1 MVIWLIGISGSG
13 KTTIGENLTE
23 KLRKKARLELTY
35 KVETRKI
42 IDDHVYDVVEFVELL
57 IA

>member
-1 MVIWLIGISGSG
+1 MARNCFPLAVS
-13 KTTIGENLTE
+13 E
-23 KLRKKARLELTY
+23 KWRKKARSLEVELTF

>member
-1 MVIWLIGISGSG
+1 MARNCFPLAVS
-13 KTTIGENLTE
+13 E
-23 KLRKKARLELTY
+23 KWRKKASLEVELTF

>member
-1 MVIWLIGISGSG
+1 MARNCFPLAVS
-13 KTTIGENLTE
+13 E
-23 KLRKKARLELTY
+23 KWRKKARLELTL